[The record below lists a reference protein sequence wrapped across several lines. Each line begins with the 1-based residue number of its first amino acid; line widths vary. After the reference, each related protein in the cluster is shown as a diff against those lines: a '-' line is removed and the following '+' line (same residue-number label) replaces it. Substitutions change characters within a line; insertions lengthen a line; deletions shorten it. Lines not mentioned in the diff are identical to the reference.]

1 MKGQQNMINVK
12 KFIKDNADYDYSE
25 FNKKLIISQYEIVGV
40 RIPLLK
46 KFAKEVEPEYI
57 DLSDPHISHE
67 EILLYAFAAGQTK
80 TEDEQL
86 EYLSNLMPYIDNWAT
101 CDSSV
106 SALKRLTDEKSY
118 KFFSS
123 LLQSDKEFYV
133 RVGIVSMMRN
143 FLKTEKLEDIL
154 LQIEKI
160 EKKEYYIN
168 MAISWLYAELCAF
181 NFEIGKKQIEKT
193 TDKFIRNKA
202 ISKACESFRVDKPNK
217 MLLQTLKIK

>member
-1 MKGQQNMINVK
+1 MINVK

-25 FNKKLIISQYEIVGV
+25 FNKKFIISQYEIVGV

-217 MLLQTLKIK
+217 MLLRTLKIK